1 MMTRP
6 SVTGSGGSYSFLYST
21 ASCIIIHTPTP
32 YLNESM
38 DEIIIVHRIC
48 NECYTS
54 LLKFASEGDKSAR
67 IDINI

>member
-21 ASCIIIHTPTP
+21 ASCIIIHTS

-38 DEIIIVHRIC
+38 DEIIMVYRIC